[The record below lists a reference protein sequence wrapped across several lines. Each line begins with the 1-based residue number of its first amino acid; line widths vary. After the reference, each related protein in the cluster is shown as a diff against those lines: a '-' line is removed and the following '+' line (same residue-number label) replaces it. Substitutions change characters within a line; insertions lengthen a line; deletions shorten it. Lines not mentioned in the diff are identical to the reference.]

1 MDEGSEG
8 PTRAEVLHLA
18 GHGAQGRL
26 GCWAGKPFLK
36 RLSQVREADL
46 GRDGSEGLGD
56 LLPVRRSFGPEILP
70 LGRWRPGS
78 DRVTGRDRFAEIR
91 LGQPYLTLAFRDGV
105 DKNTAGLARWHVFT
119 GRADSRSAAVRVTH
133 ETPQAHRKDRR
144 CDTDNSLG
152 ASGRA
157 CAIMI
162 GMNSRFL
169 GIAELVEAPSVAVV
183 VDVMRAFTVAAWAFA
198 QGAEK
203 IVLAESLDDA
213 LALKARHPDWVALKD
228 GPPAPGFDAVNS
240 PGLLRSIDLGGRTV
254 VQKTTAGTV
263 GALAVKEASLV
274 LCASFVVAEAT
285 ARRLRTSKSDSVTFV
300 VTGEDGQA
308 DEDLACAQYIAR
320 RVAEAGTDAAEFLHR
335 AAESRAA
342 AELAEGVR
350 QGVHPD
356 DVALCL
362 ELDRFPF
369 AMVAALEDSL
379 MVLRPCAEA
388 SLTDEASI

>member
-1 MDEGSEG
+1 
-8 PTRAEVLHLA
+8 
-18 GHGAQGRL
+18 
-26 GCWAGKPFLK
+26 
-36 RLSQVREADL
+36 
-46 GRDGSEGLGD
+46 
-56 LLPVRRSFGPEILP
+56 
-70 LGRWRPGS
+70 
-78 DRVTGRDRFAEIR
+78 
-91 LGQPYLTLAFRDGV
+91 
-105 DKNTAGLARWHVFT
+105 
-119 GRADSRSAAVRVTH
+119 
-133 ETPQAHRKDRR
+133 
-144 CDTDNSLG
+144 
-152 ASGRA
+152 
-157 CAIMI
+157 
-162 GMNSRFL
+162 MNARFL
-169 GIAELVEAPSVAVV
+169 GITDLVEAPSVAVV

-203 IVLAESLDDA
+203 IVLAESLDEA
-213 LALKARHPDWVALKD
+213 LALKAGHPDWVALKD
-228 GPPAPGFDAVNS
+228 GPPAPGFDTVNS
-240 PGLLRSIDLGGRTV
+240 PGLMRSVDLGGRTV

-285 ARRLRTSKSDSVTFV
+285 ARLLRTNKSDSVTFV

-320 RVAEAGTDAAEFLHR
+320 RATGAGTDAAEFLRR
-335 AAESRAA
+335 AGESRAA

-379 MVLRPCAEA
+379 MVLRAA
-388 SLTDEASI
+388 AVSSLTD